1 MRRTCFRFRFTIS
14 DYQCSMFEFLLFN
27 VRASSLDVRYST
39 FEFRCP
45 MRKETRHRKLF
56 DFVRFLLSVYLHYT
70 CSNWFTCITLLVRFY
85 PFPLLVLLRLLHIY
99 RYSTSILLL
108 AASTF
113 LFYFYIA
120 SCDDKSS
127 CPHCSSTSILL
138 LVTTVPPARA
148 W

>member
-27 VRASSLDVRYST
+27 VRASCLDVRYST

-56 DFVRFLLSVYLHYT
+56 DFVCFLLSVYLHYT

-99 RYSTSILLL
+99 IVILLLYCCLRHLHFYSTSILLL
-108 AASTF
+108 ATTNHHAHTV
-113 LFYFYIA
+113 
-120 SCDDKSS
+120 
-127 CPHCSSTSILL
+127 LL
-138 LVTTVPPARA
+138 LLYCCL
-148 W
+148 